1 MDSAVTMAKRML
13 DNKQF
18 LCRDEHSASLKCLTD
33 SNGDKDSC
41 APFFA
46 AYDTDRDGKL
56 SSAQAEHD
64 LDAIGRRVAV
74 PHARRVR
81 LLLGEPQ
88 ALRRRH
94 GRAPP

>member
-1 MDSAVTMAKRML
+1 MAKRML

-46 AYDTDRDGKL
+46 AYKACLKRDKRERMRRNAGRNM
-56 SSAQAEHD
+56 AGVVI
-64 LDAIGRRVAV
+64 DADEAAAAKR
-74 PHARRVR
+74 
-81 LLLGEPQ
+81 
-88 ALRRRH
+88 
-94 GRAPP
+94 